1 MSSLINFKAI
11 QGIIVVGP
19 LAELNNKQIIQCF
32 TPDVVQLM
40 IDHLPENFCPSEGCP
55 KLVVENDPE
64 TCHALYIKDN
74 GLSLTQGEHD
84 AFIKKLVSFFGCE
97 MPLPDGLVISARVRL
112 VFTCGDRAWI
122 NRQRFYHSTSEPIS
136 IEINSNCL
144 QPPFSR
150 SKLLNPNFPLVRYC
164 CKAIMLDSIVY
175 PSNRLPHPLTE
186 CVCQML

>member
-19 LAELNNKQIIQCF
+19 LAELNNEQIIQCF

-122 NRQRFYHSTSEPIS
+122 KFSAHEGPNGLMVAEDQSSKFYM
-136 IEINSNCL
+136 
-144 QPPFSR
+144 
-150 SKLLNPNFPLVRYC
+150 NFWSC
-164 CKAIMLDSIVY
+164 CDS
-175 PSNRLPHPLTE
+175 P
-186 CVCQML
+186 

>member
-64 TCHALYIKDN
+64 TCMPFT
-74 GLSLTQGEHD
+74 SRTTGEHD

-122 NRQRFYHSTSEPIS
+122 KFSAHEGPNGLMVAEDQSSKFYM
-136 IEINSNCL
+136 NFL
-144 QPPFSR
+144 V
-150 SKLLNPNFPLVRYC
+150 LL
-164 CKAIMLDSIVY
+164 
-175 PSNRLPHPLTE
+175 
-186 CVCQML
+186 